1 VIIYTVGHSTRSLAD
16 FVELLT
22 AHGIR
27 QLVDIRSVPRSRR
40 HPHFSG
46 DALAESL
53 AASGI
58 VYRHSR
64 ALGGLRKPRR
74 DSRNTVW
81 RVEGFRGYADYMETA
96 AFGAALDEL
105 IEVAGQVRTV
115 IMCAEAVPWRCHRQL
130 VADAL
135 VARAIE
141 VRHVATPTAAPLH
154 TLTDFADVVN
164 GRVAYRNLI

>member
-46 DALAESL
+46 DALVESL

>member
-46 DALAESL
+46 DALSESL
-53 AASGI
+53 PASGI

>member
-1 VIIYTVGHSTRSLAD
+1 
-16 FVELLT
+16 
-22 AHGIR
+22 
-27 QLVDIRSVPRSRR
+27 
-40 HPHFSG
+40 
-46 DALAESL
+46 
-53 AASGI
+53 
-58 VYRHSR
+58 
-64 ALGGLRKPRR
+64 
-74 DSRNTVW
+74 
-81 RVEGFRGYADYMETA
+81 META

-105 IEVAGQVRTV
+105 IEVAGRAPTV

-154 TLTDFADVVN
+154 TLTEFAEVVN